1 MGLLDKLNPKKVLE
15 ESKRRYEEAKE
26 EQLK

>member
-1 MGLLDKLNPKKVLE
+1 MGLLDKLNPKKALE
-15 ESKRRYEEAKE
+15 ESKRRYKEAKE